1 MTKLEKVLISPTRT
15 TLTPFWEWLNIKFY
29 DRYSSFSLFILISV
43 PGTGAW
49 PAQWAMEPGDGA
61 RLRAGMW
68 PLDVLKGSCSW
79 QPSYE
84 AWKTGPWTVAGSWCP
99 CGQPSFRPR
108 DSGKDRHGLAQ
119 ESGPAGKF
127 SNKDLKINVTLRL
140 RSDSLWVWPTVLS
153 CTMPGG
159 SRSPSPKAL
168 VTRGVSCYTA
178 SWWAD
183 VCDVDVEEFTKLG
196 IN

>member
-1 MTKLEKVLISPTRT
+1 MTDIPLSHFL
-15 TLTPFWEWLNIKFY
+15 FWFRCQEQALGLPSGRWSQEMGRGWGL
-29 DRYSSFSLFILISV
+29 
-43 PGTGAW
+43 
-49 PAQWAMEPGDGA
+49 A
-61 RLRAGMW
+61 RGPWML
-68 PLDVLKGSCSW
+68 LKGSCSW